1 MSIEWNPGSLTE
13 GRHYRLLHDVHI
25 YIYICVCVYINKKLY
40 ILPPMRKR
48 SLVGSMRMCQVPRA
62 EWLTA
67 IERLCGETSNN
78 KRKPQGNE
86 P

>member
-1 MSIEWNPGSLTE
+1 MM
-13 GRHYRLLHDVHI
+13 YI
-25 YIYICVCVYINKKLY
+25 YIYIYNIYIYIYIYIYMYVCVYINKNLY

-78 KRKPQGNE
+78 KRKPQGKE